1 MLTPDLLGPL
11 SFPFPVENRC
21 VSVSTLPIDL
31 GENPNCSNLVAMV
44 PAIPLASVVFRNEYM
59 TLVPS
64 EWWVSRQSFFP
75 LKNNLK
81 LQFFLLDI
89 VKSVWDA

>member
-1 MLTPDLLGPL
+1 M
-11 SFPFPVENRC
+11 E
-21 VSVSTLPIDL
+21 DL
-31 GENPNCSNLVAMV
+31 GENPNYSNLVAMV
-44 PAIPLASVVFRNEYM
+44 SAIPLASVVFRNEYM

-64 EWWVSRQSFFP
+64 EWWVSRQSFFT

>member
-1 MLTPDLLGPL
+1 M
-11 SFPFPVENRC
+11 E
-21 VSVSTLPIDL
+21 DL
-31 GENPNCSNLVAMV
+31 GENPNYSNLVAMV

-64 EWWVSRQSFFP
+64 EWWVSRQSFFT
-75 LKNNLK
+75 LKNNSK